1 MAAIGRG
8 GSSRTAFEGWCFSPH
23 FDDAAG
29 AAHMLCAQPDS
40 LVVTVMGGG
49 PSYPDPPSEWMRSAA
64 FRRVTTWSKAT
75 QEDVAA

>member
-1 MAAIGRG
+1 
-8 GSSRTAFEGWCFSPH
+8 
-23 FDDAAG
+23 
-29 AAHMLCAQPDS
+29 MLCAQPDS